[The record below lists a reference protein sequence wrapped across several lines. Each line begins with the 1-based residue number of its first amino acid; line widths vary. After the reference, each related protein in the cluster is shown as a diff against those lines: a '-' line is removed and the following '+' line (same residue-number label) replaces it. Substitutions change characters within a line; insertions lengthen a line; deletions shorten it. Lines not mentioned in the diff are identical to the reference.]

1 MYNQCIIIYTVYK
14 NVLKKNLI
22 ERMCFEKSILYIG
35 TLHKRCEQPKN
46 NHFFLLPIKNI
57 RKNRLFHI
65 EKKLKYIFHSLV
77 YLHIIYDAAARIPR
91 NH

>member
-1 MYNQCIIIYTVYK
+1 MRTAK
-14 NVLKKNLI
+14 
-22 ERMCFEKSILYIG
+22 
-35 TLHKRCEQPKN
+35 EQP
-46 NHFFLLPIKNI
+46 FFFVTDQKYK
-57 RKNRLFHI
+57 KNRLFHI